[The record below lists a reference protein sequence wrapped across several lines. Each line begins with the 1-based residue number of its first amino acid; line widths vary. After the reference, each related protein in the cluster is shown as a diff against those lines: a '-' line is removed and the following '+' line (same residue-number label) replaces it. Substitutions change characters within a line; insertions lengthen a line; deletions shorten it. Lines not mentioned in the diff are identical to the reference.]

1 MKLLLITFSLFTVS
15 CSLFTSKKEDK
26 KSKSVNLSTYNALTP
41 KDFVEHLQAFESF
54 YLNSENAELYSLTKN
69 EERFLEAI
77 ANDITKNNELFF
89 TSGKQPSFKV
99 VKHSAPFHFSL
110 PGLKVFI
117 SSGLVSKYI
126 KNEKI
131 LYSVIAYELIRSEK
145 NIYRKS
151 LIVPTGHLT
160 TSRILGLMRL
170 KTIDKVEIHKWAFYT
185 LKRVGIDPDIYLSW
199 LQIQNRNSL
208 DFAVQLGDTSSISRE
223 ESLFK
228 AFLIEQSN
236 AKSNQTKY
244 ERSSR
249 DFYSFVNRLKR

>member
-1 MKLLLITFSLFTVS
+1 M
-15 CSLFTSKKEDK
+15 
-26 KSKSVNLSTYNALTP
+26 
-41 KDFVEHLQAFESF
+41 
-54 YLNSENAELYSLTKN
+54 
-69 EERFLEAI
+69 
-77 ANDITKNNELFF
+77 
-89 TSGKQPSFKV
+89 
-99 VKHSAPFHFSL
+99 
-110 PGLKVFI
+110 
-117 SSGLVSKYI
+117 
-126 KNEKI
+126 
-131 LYSVIAYELIRSEK
+131 
-145 NIYRKS
+145 
-151 LIVPTGHLT
+151 PTGHLT